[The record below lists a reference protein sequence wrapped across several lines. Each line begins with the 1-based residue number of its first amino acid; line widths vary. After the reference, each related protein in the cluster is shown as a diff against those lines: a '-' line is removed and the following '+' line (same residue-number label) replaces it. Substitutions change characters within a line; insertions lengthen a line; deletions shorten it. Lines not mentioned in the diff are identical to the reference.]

1 MTDTNGA
8 KDETRLTPE
17 DPTEHD
23 TVVPASGGTFGVDGD
38 QSGFGQ
44 RPLPGH
50 AGANGAGASGAVDAQ
65 TAGSAGDTTANGAA
79 ANGAAN
85 GGTGATASGRNDGSD
100 LSIGEVEIDPSG
112 ADLPVDSNGQA
123 YDSSIDLSDIDR
135 DFNADGNGASAVPA
149 DGGTFGVKHDESGYQ
164 SVDGHP
170 NAAPY
175 GDNFG
180 AAQPGFGQGEFG
192 AFSPPAETP
201 AMAPPQYGAVAE
213 AKSGMDTL
221 AITGAVL
228 GVLAL
233 LLMLLPSW
241 SYMAGGV
248 LGIIAVVLGAMRMQ
262 GPSRVFGILGVV
274 TGCLAVII
282 AVATA
287 VLVYVI

>member
-23 TVVPASGGTFGVDGD
+23 VVPASGGTFGVNGD

-44 RPLPGH
+44 HPLPGE
-50 AGANGAGASGAVDAQ
+50 AGEDGGADAGTQTGADAQSGVDAQ
-65 TAGSAGDTTANGAA
+65 VGSPDAA
-79 ANGAAN
+79 A
-85 GGTGATASGRNDGSD
+85 SD
-100 LSIGEVEIDPSG
+100 LSIGDVEIDPTG
-112 ADLPVDSNGQA
+112 TELPGQSNGEG

-149 DGGTFGVKHDESGYQ
+149 DGGTFGVQHDESGYQ

-175 GDNFG
+175 GENFG

-201 AMAPPQYGAVAE
+201 AMAPPQFGAAPE
-213 AKSGMDTL
+213 AKPGADVL
-221 AITGAVL
+221 AISALAV

-248 LGIIAVVLGAMRMQ
+248 LGILAVVLGAMRMH
-262 GPSRVFGILGVV
+262 GPSRTFGILGVV